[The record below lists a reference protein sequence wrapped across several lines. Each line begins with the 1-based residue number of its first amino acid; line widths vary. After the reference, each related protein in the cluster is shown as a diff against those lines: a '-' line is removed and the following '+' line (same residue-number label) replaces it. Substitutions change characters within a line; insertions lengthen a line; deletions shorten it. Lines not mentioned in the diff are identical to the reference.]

1 MRRTVQRNGHH
12 DRRVG
17 EKLTDTLTGWMTA
30 MFAVAAILVTMAL
43 AASGTLRKY
52 TLFAGAAF
60 VLFGFA
66 FLGVGTLSKSLAD
79 QPGLPNAALPSTA
92 TSSPE
97 IEAPPSASGPSN
109 SPVAPG
115 SEVDGPNSGATLMP
129 QSGEQYLSELSVAD
143 WNRDSGTGGWDDG
156 TKDIDGRQFG
166 HSVSM
171 VAGCQNDDGGDYWI
185 EYTIGDGWKRFSGNV
200 GLNGKSSTESSGT
213 WKILDA
219 LTGRGLASGSLAAGP
234 AEKFDVDVTSVTRI
248 RLFMNNPNAPNQYCG
263 FEKIRTVLV
272 WGDAILAQ

>member
-1 MRRTVQRNGHH
+1 M
-12 DRRVG
+12 
-17 EKLTDTLTGWMTA
+17 TDTLTGWMTA
-30 MFAVAAILVTMAL
+30 MFAVAAILVTIAL

-52 TLFAGAAF
+52 TLFVGAAF

-66 FLGVGTLSKSLAD
+66 FLGIGTLSRGSTD
-79 QPGLPNAALPSTA
+79 QPVPPDAALPSTA
-92 TSSPE
+92 TPSPE
-97 IEAPPSASGPSN
+97 IETPPSASGRS
-109 SPVAPG
+109 SFPG
-115 SEVDGPNSGATLMP
+115 GPGFEIDEPDSGATLAP
-129 QSGEQYLSELSVAD
+129 QSSEQYLSELSVAD
-143 WNRDSGTGGWDDG
+143 WNRESGTGRWNDG
-156 TKDIDGRQFG
+156 TMDIGGRQFG

-171 VAGCQNDDGGDYWI
+171 AAGCQNDDGGDYWI
-185 EYTIGDGWKRFSGNV
+185 EYTIGDGWRRFSGNV

-213 WKILDA
+213 WQILDA
-219 LTGRGLASGSLAAGP
+219 LTGRDLASGSLAAGP